1 MMTITT
7 ALQGRTQQ
15 KYLGLQN
22 LILAFAG
29 SLLLFLSAKIAV
41 PFYPVPLTMQ
51 TFVVIGLG
59 LALGPRLGLA
69 AVALYLAEGAL
80 GLPVFAGAATKGAGL
95 ASFVGPTGGYL
106 VGFLLASWLAG
117 TLANRGWDR
126 KVGWAFLAA
135 VLSGAIIYVPGLLW
149 LGAVLGWDKP
159 ILAWGLYPFIIG
171 DLVKAALA
179 ALVFPAAWTFLKN
192 RELV

>member
-1 MMTITT
+1 MMTITA
-7 ALQGRTQQ
+7 ALQGRTQH

-22 LILAFAG
+22 LIIVFAG

-69 AVALYLAEGAL
+69 AVTLYLVEGAL
-80 GLPVFAGAATKGAGL
+80 GLPVFAGTPAKGIGL
-95 ASFVGPTGGYL
+95 AYMVGPTGGYL
-106 VGFLLASWLAG
+106 AGFLLSTWLAG

-149 LGAVLGWDKP
+149 LGAVLGWDKL
-159 ILAWGLYPFIIG
+159 ILAWGLTPFIIG

-179 ALVFPAAWTFLKN
+179 SLVFPTAWAFLKN